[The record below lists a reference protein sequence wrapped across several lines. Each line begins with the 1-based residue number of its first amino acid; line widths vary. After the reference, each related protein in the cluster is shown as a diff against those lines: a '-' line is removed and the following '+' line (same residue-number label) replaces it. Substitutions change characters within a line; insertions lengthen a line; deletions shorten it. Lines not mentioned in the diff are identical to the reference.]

1 MISISLRLGL
11 VGCAF
16 AAVHGREVCSQ
27 DPPRPLEVLI
37 VGTYHFANPGRD
49 VVNPKVSD
57 VLLPT
62 NQAEIAEVVDALAR
76 FRPTKIA
83 VETPLEAGAW
93 LDSLY
98 QAYRHRTHVLSRNEV
113 EQLGFRL
120 AARLGHKRVFA
131 LDHAGTF
138 PLEPVLDFA
147 KSHDPGTLHRIQ
159 GVFARIGAEL
169 DSLQQHATVRQIL
182 LFENNPERIAWGH
195 GLYLDLARVGAAD
208 SLVGADLLAA
218 WYERNVRIFVNLLR
232 IAHPG
237 DRILS
242 IVRGRSL
249 GGPARAGAKRP
260 GFSVARSPAAVVSR
274 VSCVR
279 VPSRCYLTRKC
290 SRQAGVGRG
299 SVWRGAPRGQAS
311 DCVARA

>member
-237 DRILS
+237 DRILVLFGAGHLGVLREL
-242 IVRGRSL
+242 VRS
-249 GGPARAGAKRP
+249 AP
-260 GFSVARSPAAVVSR
+260 GFQ
-274 VSCVR
+274 
-279 VPSRCYLTRKC
+279 LLD
-290 SRQAGVGRG
+290 
-299 SVWRGAPRGQAS
+299 PRLQL
-311 DCVARA
+311 